1 MRRDPQNLY
10 APERG
15 ENQQDFERT
24 AETVADLDHAM
35 EWAAI
40 GAAHRLRTRA
50 RIARLRMFLAEIERA
65 ADAGIGIDWADSIT
79 LPRLEEA
86 MEAELAL
93 RARLAGWVRERGTRR

>member
-24 AETVADLDHAM
+24 AETVAGLGRAM

-40 GAAHRLRTRA
+40 FQVVYPQNIRA
-50 RIARLRMFLAEIERA
+50 RIARLRQFIAEIEEA
-65 ADAGIGIDWADSIT
+65 ADAGHGLDWIDSFT
-79 LPRLEEA
+79 LPT
-86 MEAELAL
+86 MEKAVREELAL
-93 RARLAGWVRERGTRR
+93 RARLAEWARDRSEW

>member
-24 AETVADLDHAM
+24 AETVTELDHAM

-40 GAAHRLRTRA
+40 GTAHQLRTRA
-50 RIARLRMFLAEIERA
+50 RIARLRQFLAEIERA
-65 ADAGIGIDWADSIT
+65 ADAGIGLDWAGCIT
-79 LPRLEEA
+79 LPPLERA
-86 MEAELAL
+86 MEEELAL
-93 RARLAGWVRERGTRR
+93 RARLARWVRDRSGQ